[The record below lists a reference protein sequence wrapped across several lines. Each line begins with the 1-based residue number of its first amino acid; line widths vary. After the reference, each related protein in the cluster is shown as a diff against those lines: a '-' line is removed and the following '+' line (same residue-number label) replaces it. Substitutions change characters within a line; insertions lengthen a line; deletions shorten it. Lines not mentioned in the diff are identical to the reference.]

1 MKKKIYAY
9 YESLQAF
16 PQEEQFACANAW
28 KASWEKHGWE
38 AVMLNGSHAKNSN
51 FYFKLTKKLVELAR
65 ILGANTGDEYSKVAA
80 RYRRWCA
87 LHAAGGGWMCDYDV
101 VNLNLPASLAEEKE
115 KGATLLCIEGEPA
128 YLFFATQQH
137 CAAALAKFIAE
148 PLDENG
154 VARNESDVLNV
165 SAGLDEIIPL
175 VFHAKKTR
183 ESSKSAS
190 MLECLK

>member
-1 MKKKIYAY
+1 MKKIYGY

-16 PQEEQFACANAW
+16 PQDEQFACANVW
-28 KASWEKHGWE
+28 KASWEKQGWE
-38 AVMLNGSHAKNSN
+38 AVMLNASHAKNSN
-51 FYFKLTKKLVELAR
+51 YYFKLTKKLVELAR
-65 ILGANTGDEYSKVAA
+65 LLGANTGDECSKIAA

-87 LHAAGGGWMCDYDV
+87 LHAAGGGWMSDYDV
-101 VNLNLPASLAEEKE
+101 VNVRFTAEEADKKE
-115 KGATLLCIEGEPA
+115 AGATILCVAEEPA

-154 VARNESDVLNV
+154 VARNESSILNLP
-165 SAGLDEIIPL
+165 SSLDEIVPL

-183 ESSKSAS
+183 DRLKSSE
-190 MLECLK
+190 MLEFLK